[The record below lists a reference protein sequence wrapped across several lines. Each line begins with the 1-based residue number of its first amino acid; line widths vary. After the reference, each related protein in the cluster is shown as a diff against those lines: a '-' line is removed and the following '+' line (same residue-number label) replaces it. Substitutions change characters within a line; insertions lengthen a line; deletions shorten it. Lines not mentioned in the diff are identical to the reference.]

1 MARLRTNRVCFTINN
16 YELED
21 LTGFLNYEPTY
32 IKYLVV
38 GQEIGE
44 NGTPHLQGF
53 IHLDKDPKK
62 CGIKFWKAEIPGG
75 QRAHFEQ
82 ARGTDEQNRDYCTKD
97 GPWIEIGQPQ
107 QETNK
112 YKLIYETVKRDLY
125 EAVEIDHE
133 WGMAHFNQLKALHE
147 ELNKP
152 TMDKTLTELRPW
164 QITAIEKL
172 KNQSD
177 RRILFIVDKEGGKGK
192 SALAK
197 HLISSG
203 NTWAC
208 QGKVLW
214 FGKVTARPLRSSRVQ
229 GGDPP

>member
-16 YELED
+16 YELD
-21 LTGFLNYEPTY
+21 DIHKFLYYEPEY
-32 IKYLVV
+32 IKYMVI

-75 QRAHFEQ
+75 QRAHFET
-82 ARGTDEQNRDYCTKD
+82 ARGTDEQNRQYCTKD
-97 GPWIEIGQPQ
+97 GPWIEIGKPQ

-112 YKLIYETVKRDLY
+112 YSLIYETVKRNLQ
-125 EAVEIDHE
+125 EAIEIDIE
-133 WGMAHFNQLKALHE
+133 FGIKHFNQLKAIHDE
-147 ELNKP
+147 YNRP
-152 TMDKTLTELRPW
+152 TMDNTLQELRPW
-164 QITAIEKL
+164 QITAMEKL
-172 KNQSD
+172 KHQSD
-177 RRILFIVDKEGGKGK
+177 RQILFIVDIEGGKGK

-197 HLISSG
+197 HLISGG

-208 QGKVLW
+208 QGNL
-214 FGKVTARPLRSSRVQ
+214 LQS
-229 GGDPP
+229 